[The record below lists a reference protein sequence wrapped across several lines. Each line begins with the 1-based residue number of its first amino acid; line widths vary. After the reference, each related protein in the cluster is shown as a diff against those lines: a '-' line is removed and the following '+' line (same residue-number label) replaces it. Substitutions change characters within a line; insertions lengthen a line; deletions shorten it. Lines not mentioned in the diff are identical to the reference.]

1 MKEHSLRIYCE
12 SLYQPGEIGIIVEF
26 YTKKVKILELE
37 CILEN
42 IYVKLFLLIFVP
54 ILSGGKLKP

>member
-37 CILEN
+37 FKAKSLFKHSLPFSRGWIPIN
-42 IYVKLFLLIFVP
+42 I
-54 ILSGGKLKP
+54 SQS

>member
-26 YTKKVKILELE
+26 YTQES
-37 CILEN
+37 EN
-42 IYVKLFLLIFVP
+42 FRTGI
-54 ILSGGKLKP
+54 